1 MVDDSLYFLLILLL
15 PGGLSVAATV
25 NYHVSVL
32 KKNEALR
39 LQQEA
44 TQTLLRAQ
52 QEYSLAVAARTEAK
66 RARDE
71 EAHKER
77 KRGLTYW
84 DGSRLN

>member
-66 RARDE
+66 RAND
-71 EAHKER
+71 EAHKEP
-77 KRGLTYW
+77 KHALTYW
-84 DGSRLN
+84 DVSRLN

>member
-1 MVDDSLYFLLILLL
+1 MLL

-32 KKNEALR
+32 KRNEALR

-52 QEYSLAVAARTEAK
+52 QEYSLAAAARTEAK
-66 RARDE
+66 RVNE

-77 KRGLTYW
+77 ERALTYW
-84 DGSRLN
+84 DVSRLN